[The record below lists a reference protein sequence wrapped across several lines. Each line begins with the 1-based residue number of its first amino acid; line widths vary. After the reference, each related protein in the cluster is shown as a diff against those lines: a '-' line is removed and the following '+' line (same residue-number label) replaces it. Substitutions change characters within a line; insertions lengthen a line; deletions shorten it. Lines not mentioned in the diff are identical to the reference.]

1 MAATFPESHGA
12 AFGLALGLG
21 LGGLDHGIDVAF
33 EDFRLEDVEHA
44 AQVLEHH
51 DLASPLLRGGGNR
64 EAAGLHGA
72 GHLFAGGGQHLAQQL
87 DHTLV
92 CADRFLFGIQGGFVP
107 GGVLRADGVFAEFS
121 RAIQLLSPFLHLVR
135 DGMGGLLG
143 QTHMRGRMRGQDGDL
158 CEILDGLVCGHTPF
172 LADAVQVAQIA
183 GQAGAY
189 AHQFVGD
196 LVETRSRDAGLE
208 TDCGYQLT
216 VDCRIGAVIGDVQQL
231 AAHLVGRDRLHET
244 ALLVGDA
251 RHVQHAVSAHHATG
265 GDCRGLFGRVAADRA
280 VHENRMPGC
289 GQLRRVS
296 DGVVNVANLVFAM
309 GIGVERTVFGNLRV
323 FQRVRGFLV
332 PGERVQDGV
341 ACRALGQLVDDLAT
355 FHQHLRGRVHEAAED
370 DVTFDF
376 EIGENAGRARCDGRE
391 HRGRFGGAAF
401 VIRTI
406 EELGLVQCHVVFT
419 HHGGEGRVQTHSSG
433 ERDDGAVLDVAAFL
447 AHFDRIHEHRHLVA
461 FPNGHADH
469 QGEFADSADTAFRVT
484 VVEHAFH
491 TPARGAQHAVV
502 SEQRVQGDVS
512 FGEQLRDA
520 RWVRMRQVKLG
531 AQLRHILKR
540 GWCQTKAILLTP
552 SADTVQ
558 RGGRLFVFAHIPTH
572 FPTALRYSSYPGLC
586 AKAASMSW
594 LPNAPNHAYRSSYR
608 DGFMARN
615 GNSSG

>member
-1 MAATFPESHGA
+1 
-12 AFGLALGLG
+12 
-21 LGGLDHGIDVAF
+21 
-33 EDFRLEDVEHA
+33 
-44 AQVLEHH
+44 
-51 DLASPLLRGGGNR
+51 
-64 EAAGLHGA
+64 
-72 GHLFAGGGQHLAQQL
+72 
-87 DHTLV
+87 
-92 CADRFLFGIQGGFVP
+92 
-107 GGVLRADGVFAEFS
+107 
-121 RAIQLLSPFLHLVR
+121 
-135 DGMGGLLG
+135 
-143 QTHMRGRMRGQDGDL
+143 MR
-158 CEILDGLVCGHTPF
+158 
-172 LADAVQVAQIA
+172 
-183 GQAGAY
+183 
-189 AHQFVGD
+189 
-196 LVETRSRDAGLE
+196 
-208 TDCGYQLT
+208 
-216 VDCRIGAVIGDVQQL
+216 
-231 AAHLVGRDRLHET
+231 
-244 ALLVGDA
+244 
-251 RHVQHAVSAHHATG
+251 
-265 GDCRGLFGRVAADRA
+265 
-280 VHENRMPGC
+280 
-289 GQLRRVS
+289 
-296 DGVVNVANLVFAM
+296 
-309 GIGVERTVFGNLRV
+309 
-323 FQRVRGFLV
+323 
-332 PGERVQDGV
+332 
-341 ACRALGQLVDDLAT
+341 
-355 FHQHLRGRVHEAAED
+355 
-370 DVTFDF
+370 
-376 EIGENAGRARCDGRE
+376 ENAGRARCDGRE

-469 QGEFADSADTAFRVT
+469 QGEFADAADTAFRVT

>member
-1 MAATFPESHGA
+1 
-12 AFGLALGLG
+12 
-21 LGGLDHGIDVAF
+21 
-33 EDFRLEDVEHA
+33 
-44 AQVLEHH
+44 
-51 DLASPLLRGGGNR
+51 
-64 EAAGLHGA
+64 
-72 GHLFAGGGQHLAQQL
+72 
-87 DHTLV
+87 
-92 CADRFLFGIQGGFVP
+92 
-107 GGVLRADGVFAEFS
+107 
-121 RAIQLLSPFLHLVR
+121 
-135 DGMGGLLG
+135 
-143 QTHMRGRMRGQDGDL
+143 MRGQDGDL
-158 CEILDGLVCGHTPF
+158 CEILDGLVCGHAPF

-183 GQAGAY
+183 GQAGTHT
-189 AHQFVGD
+189 HQLIRN

-231 AAHLVGRDRLHET
+231 AAHLVGRNRLHET

-469 QGEFADSADTAFRVT
+469 QGEFADAADTAFRVT

-520 RWVRMRQVKLG
+520 PMGAHASGQAGRSVASHPQAGMVPDQGDTPHAIRGYGPTRWPSLRFRSYTDSLPYCLAVFLISRIVCQSRIDVLVAQCAQPRVQV
-531 AQLRHILKR
+531 I
-540 GWCQTKAILLTP
+540 
-552 SADTVQ
+552 V
-558 RGGRLFVFAHIPTH
+558 
-572 FPTALRYSSYPGLC
+572 
-586 AKAASMSW
+586 
-594 LPNAPNHAYRSSYR
+594 
-608 DGFMARN
+608 
-615 GNSSG
+615 

>member
-1 MAATFPESHGA
+1 
-12 AFGLALGLG
+12 
-21 LGGLDHGIDVAF
+21 
-33 EDFRLEDVEHA
+33 
-44 AQVLEHH
+44 
-51 DLASPLLRGGGNR
+51 
-64 EAAGLHGA
+64 
-72 GHLFAGGGQHLAQQL
+72 
-87 DHTLV
+87 
-92 CADRFLFGIQGGFVP
+92 
-107 GGVLRADGVFAEFS
+107 
-121 RAIQLLSPFLHLVR
+121 
-135 DGMGGLLG
+135 MGGLLG

-158 CEILDGLVCGHTPF
+158 CEVLDGLVCGHAPF

-183 GQAGAY
+183 GQAGTHT
-189 AHQFVGD
+189 HQLIRN

-376 EIGENAGRARCDGRE
+376 EIGKRWTRA
-391 HRGRFGGAAF
+391 
-401 VIRTI
+401 
-406 EELGLVQCHVVFT
+406 L
-419 HHGGEGRVQTHSSG
+419 
-433 ERDDGAVLDVAAFL
+433 
-447 AHFDRIHEHRHLVA
+447 
-461 FPNGHADH
+461 
-469 QGEFADSADTAFRVT
+469 
-484 VVEHAFH
+484 
-491 TPARGAQHAVV
+491 
-502 SEQRVQGDVS
+502 
-512 FGEQLRDA
+512 
-520 RWVRMRQVKLG
+520 
-531 AQLRHILKR
+531 
-540 GWCQTKAILLTP
+540 
-552 SADTVQ
+552 
-558 RGGRLFVFAHIPTH
+558 
-572 FPTALRYSSYPGLC
+572 
-586 AKAASMSW
+586 
-594 LPNAPNHAYRSSYR
+594 
-608 DGFMARN
+608 
-615 GNSSG
+615 